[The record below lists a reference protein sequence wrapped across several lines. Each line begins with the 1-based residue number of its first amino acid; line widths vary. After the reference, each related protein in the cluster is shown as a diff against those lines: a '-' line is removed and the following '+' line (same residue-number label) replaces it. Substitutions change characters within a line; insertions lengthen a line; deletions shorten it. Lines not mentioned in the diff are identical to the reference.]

1 MYACMCAAN
10 PAGNTPR
17 EMARLKVVCSGWN
30 RMKEIPSEALQDTRA
45 NYSKD
50 GWQIPEASLSVM
62 S

>member
-1 MYACMCAAN
+1 
-10 PAGNTPR
+10 
-17 EMARLKVVCSGWN
+17 
-30 RMKEIPSEALQDTRA
+30 MKEIPSEALQDTRA